1 MGGLSITHILIFL
14 VLAVLL
20 LGGKGKVS
28 GLMGEFAQGIKSF
41 KKNMAEDNDAS
52 MEASANDKPAGT
64 IQGPAPGAGS
74 TNTHSTTRSH
84 S

>member
-41 KKNMAEDNDAS
+41 KKNMADDHQDV
-52 MEASANDKPAGT
+52 SAQSGIQPGKITQAET
-64 IQGPAPGAGS
+64 IQPSPVRDHAPQA
-74 TNTHSTTRSH
+74 
-84 S
+84 

>member
-1 MGGLSITHILIFL
+1 MGGFSITHILIFL

-41 KKNMAEDNDAS
+41 KKNMADDPHPDAS
-52 MEASANDKPAGT
+52 AQPGKIAQAET
-64 IQGPAPGAGS
+64 IQPTP
-74 TNTHSTTRSH
+74 TRDH
-84 S
+84 AAQG